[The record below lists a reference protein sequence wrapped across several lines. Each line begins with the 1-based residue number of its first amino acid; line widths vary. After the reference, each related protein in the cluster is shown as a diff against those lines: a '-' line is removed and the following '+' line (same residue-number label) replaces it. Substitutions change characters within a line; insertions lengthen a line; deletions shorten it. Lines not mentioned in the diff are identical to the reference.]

1 MGKRGAKPKFTD
13 VYCPNQDCK
22 FSSIS
27 GKGNIVG
34 NGTYQIKNKRVRKY
48 ICHECGRVFNDRTDT
63 FFNNLR
69 KDESVIQLAL
79 KMVIKG
85 MSIEAIADVLEVGPA
100 TVSNWLF
107 RAAKQCEKVNEDLMN
122 DLNVSK
128 VEMDELWVIVKKKVA
143 PRTKVED
150 DGAWMWVS
158 FAPKSKLIIDFILGP
173 RKQYVADE
181 LIKVT
186 DKHLSDLKPFLPQMD

>member
-1 MGKRGAKPKFTD
+1 MQKQGAKLKFTD

-27 GKGNIVG
+27 GKSNIVG
-34 NGTYQIKNKRVRKY
+34 KGTYQIKNKRVRKY
-48 ICHECGRVFNDRTDT
+48 ICHECGRLFNDRTDT

-69 KDESVIQLAL
+69 KDESVIQLAF

-100 TVSNWLF
+100 TISNWLF

-122 DLNVSK
+122 DFNVSK
-128 VEMDELWVIVKKKVA
+128 VKMDEY
-143 PRTKVED
+143 
-150 DGAWMWVS
+150 G
-158 FAPKSKLIIDFILGP
+158 
-173 RKQYVADE
+173 
-181 LIKVT
+181 
-186 DKHLSDLKPFLPQMD
+186 